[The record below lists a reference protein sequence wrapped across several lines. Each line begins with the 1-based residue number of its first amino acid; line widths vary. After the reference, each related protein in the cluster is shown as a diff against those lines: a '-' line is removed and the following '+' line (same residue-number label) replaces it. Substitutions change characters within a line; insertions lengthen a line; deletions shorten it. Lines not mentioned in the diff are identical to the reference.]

1 MKNLLRASIFALSVI
16 GLMAAPTAA
25 KDKYPNGEIVEI
37 RGTVTDPN
45 GEVLEGVKVVLEASR
60 KSFRISKFGK
70 AVVGTTKLAADTD
83 SSGSY
88 VIRWPWDNYYNT
100 FTVSAGV
107 PVRKA
112 TGFEIEPL
120 AVEDI
125 SRRIGHGSPIVAP
138 LVIENS
144 SFVRNLQTFVA
155 SLDTHDE
162 MRIYERMGKPDKI
175 EQMTFPTHQ
184 ESTWWYFKSGK
195 TYRFDNG
202 SLLGVS
208 EFDPVEP
215 F

>member
-1 MKNLLRASIFALSVI
+1 MRNLLRATTLALTALALLASPSV
-16 GLMAAPTAA
+16 AR
-25 KDKYPNGEIVEI
+25 DKYPNGQIVEI

-45 GEVLEGVKVVLEASR
+45 GEVLEGVKVVLEATR
-60 KSFRISKFGK
+60 KSFRISKFGRS
-70 AVVGTTKLAADTD
+70 VVGSTKLAADTD
-83 SSGSY
+83 ATGNY
-88 VIRWPWDNYYNT
+88 VIRWPWDNYYNA

-112 TGFEIEPL
+112 AGFEIEPL

-144 SFVRNLQTFVA
+144 GFVRNLKSFVA

-175 EQMTFPTHQ
+175 EQMTFPTHE
-184 ESTWWYFKSGK
+184 ESTWWYFRAGK